1 MSGPLSGLRI
11 IEMAGIGPGPFACML
26 LSDMG
31 AEVIRVERMGA
42 MMSTGGIPSDITV
55 RGRRSIAINLKSP
68 EGIET
73 LLKLIDTADALIEGF
88 RPGVMEK
95 LGVGPEVCLQ
105 RKPALVY
112 GRMTGWGQD
121 GPLSQAAGHDINY
134 IALTGAL
141 GAIGRSDSGP
151 VPPLN
156 LVGDF
161 GGGSLYLVM
170 GLLAALLEAQRSG
183 QGQVVDAAITD
194 GTISLMA
201 AIQGFKAMGLWDGE
215 RQSNMLDGG
224 AHYYDTYQ
232 CADGKWVSIGSIEPQ
247 FYALLQEKLGIDLDA
262 SDFMTQFDKTRWPAL
277 KDKITEVFKTRS
289 QQQWIDL
296 MEGSDVCFAPV
307 LDMDEAPGHP
317 HNVARQSF
325 IERDGVTQTAPAPR
339 FSRTPGAVQCSPV
352 APGAD
357 SEALLRELGLDD
369 DAVDSLLTS
378 GAVVQAEV
386 KIQPESALFEGAQP
400 DPVSTENVSSEN
412 T

>member
-1 MSGPLSGLRI
+1 MSGPLAGLRI

-31 AEVIRVERMGA
+31 AEVIRVERISGG
-42 MMSTGGIPSDITV
+42 MSAGGIADDIMA
-55 RGRRSIAINLKSP
+55 RGRRSIAINVKSP
-68 EGIET
+68 EGVAT
-73 LLKLIDTADALIEGF
+73 LLQLIDTADALVEGF

-95 LGVGPEVCLQ
+95 LGLGPDVVLA
-105 RKPALVY
+105 RKPSLIY

-134 IALTGAL
+134 IAISGAL
-141 GAIGRSDSGP
+141 DAIGRGDSGP

-194 GTISLMA
+194 GVISLMA
-201 AIQGFKAMGLWDGE
+201 AIQGFKAMGLWDGG

-232 CADGKWVSIGSIEPQ
+232 CADDKWVSVGSIEPQ
-247 FYALLQEKLGIDLDA
+247 FYALLGEKLGIDIGGG
-262 SDFMTQFDKTRWPAL
+262 DFMAQFDKTRWPEL
-277 KDKITEVFKTRS
+277 KQKIADAFKTRS
-289 QQQWIDL
+289 QQEWCDI

-307 LDMDEAPGHP
+307 LTMEEAPQYP
-317 HNVARQSF
+317 HNVARGSYV
-325 IERDGVTQTAPAPR
+325 ERDGVVQAAPAPR
-339 FSRTPGAVQCSPV
+339 FSRTPSAVQCSPV

-357 SEALLRELGLDD
+357 TRSVLQELGLA
-369 DAVDSLLTS
+369 DASIDTLLAS
-378 GAVVQAEV
+378 GVV
-386 KIQPESALFEGAQP
+386 AQP
-400 DPVSTENVSSEN
+400 TQPSQHGEDQE
-412 T
+412 